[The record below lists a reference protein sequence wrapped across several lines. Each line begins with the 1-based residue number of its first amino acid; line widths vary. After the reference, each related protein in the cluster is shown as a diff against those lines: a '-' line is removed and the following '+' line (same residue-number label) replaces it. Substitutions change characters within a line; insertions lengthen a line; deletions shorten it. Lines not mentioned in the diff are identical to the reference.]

1 MSSLW
6 VGPKQA
12 DLDRFH
18 ETEGVKLQ
26 DQAAHGRDTTRS
38 VAANSARRPDL
49 RGYFYLSL
57 MVFVGSTTS
66 PLAMVA
72 VRQLP
77 VGILPLLRFGFAGLC
92 LIPFLTD
99 RGALKRLLR
108 QDLIRLTIVAA
119 CCVPINQSFFLNAI
133 RFGPNSHVG
142 LFYAVCPLV
151 VWVLAWALGHEALNL
166 RRLWGVVVSVA
177 GVGIIGL
184 GNLWGPSTASTAE
197 VRSIMIADLLLV
209 GAVIS
214 WGAFVTLSKPLVA
227 RYGALPV
234 LVGTFLVGCLL
245 ELPIAAATLPG
256 WLPSLG
262 QASRQAWISLAVLAL
277 LITPLNLSLQNLS
290 LRRLDATQVATFSN
304 VAPVLTV
311 LWGVWFFHEVLTPSL
326 ILGGLLTLGG
336 IAWSSWPKPSS
347 VV

>member
-1 MSSLW
+1 MSSL
-6 VGPKQA
+6 PAFLRQA
-12 DLDRFH
+12 GEDRFPAN
-18 ETEGVKLQ
+18 EQWKLA
-26 DQAAHGRDTTRS
+26 DPTAHTRDPMRS
-38 VAANSARRPDL
+38 IALNPACRPDL

-57 MVFVGSTTS
+57 MVLVGSTTS

-77 VGILPLLRFGFAGLC
+77 VGIVPLLRFGFAGLC
-92 LIPFLTD
+92 LIPFLSD

-108 QDLIRLTIVAA
+108 HDLVRLTIVAA
-119 CCVPINQSFFLNAI
+119 CCVPINQSFFLNAT

-166 RRLWGVVVSVA
+166 RRLWGVLISIA
-177 GVGIIGL
+177 GLGIIGL
-184 GNLWGPSTASTAE
+184 GNVWGSSTASAAE
-197 VRSIMIADLLLV
+197 ARSIMIADLLLV

-214 WGAFVTLSKPLVA
+214 WGAYLTLSKPLVA

-256 WLPSLG
+256 WLPMLG
-262 QASRQAWISLAVLAL
+262 RASSAAWISLALLAL
-277 LITPLNLSLQNLS
+277 LITPLNLALQNLS
-290 LRRLDATQVATFSN
+290 LRRLDATQVATFTN
-304 VAPVLTV
+304 LAPVLTV
-311 LWGVWFFHEVLTPSL
+311 LWGVWFFHEVLTPSF
-326 ILGGLLTLGG
+326 IFGGFLTLGG
-336 IAWSSWPKPSS
+336 IVWSIRPGPRPLI
-347 VV
+347 